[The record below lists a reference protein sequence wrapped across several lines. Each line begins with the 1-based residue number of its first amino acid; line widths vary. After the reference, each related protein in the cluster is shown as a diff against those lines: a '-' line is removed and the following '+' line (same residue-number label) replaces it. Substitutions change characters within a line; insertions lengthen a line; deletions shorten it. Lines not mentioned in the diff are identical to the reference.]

1 MLPLFKPTETAG
13 RACAEPGILGT
24 KEKPMG
30 IRLLHAV
37 IVALVLLTP
46 CTAAAQPSPVRIVPS
61 AEAPSDALQW
71 HVLVGEN
78 WLVDGLFLGR
88 HTHDANGGG
97 FGDNV
102 VIADFWYD
110 ATHRRIHTRSI
121 QLGEVDDP
129 ADLRL
134 GRAAGVFPNRPDFR
148 KKHHPGTVVG
158 HVGFVTWNHNG
169 FGAYFAAVQGAQLNE
184 NTGILC
190 LSTAPGVPGRDRWGS
205 SYAGDELVCHVALMP
220 NGDVVIGYNTDPATT
235 PRVIIRGDLIV
246 TGRIIEEQR

>member
-1 MLPLFKPTETAG
+1 M
-13 RACAEPGILGT
+13 RILT
-24 KEKPMG
+24 VS
-30 IRLLHAV
+30 A
-37 IVALVLLTP
+37 IVAITVLTSH
-46 CTAAAQPSPVRIVPS
+46 TALAQQTPVRV
-61 AEAPSDALQW
+61 APSVEAQSDARQW
-71 HVLVGEN
+71 HVLMGEN
-78 WLVDGLFLGR
+78 WLVDGLFLGH

-97 FGDNV
+97 FGDNR

-148 KKHHPGTVVG
+148 SRHQPGTVVG
-158 HVGFVTWNHNG
+158 HVGFVTWNRNG

-190 LSTAPGVPGRDRWGS
+190 LSTAPGVPGRNRAGS
-205 SYAGDELVCHVALMP
+205 MYEAEDLVCHVAIMP
-220 NGDVVIGYNTDPATT
+220 NGDVVIGYNTDPANT
-235 PRVIIRGDLIV
+235 PRVIIRGDLVV
-246 TGRIIEEQR
+246 TGRIVEEGR

>member
-1 MLPLFKPTETAG
+1 
-13 RACAEPGILGT
+13 
-24 KEKPMG
+24 MG
-30 IRLLHAV
+30 IRTVAV
-37 IVALVLLTP
+37 IVALIPAISHEAL
-46 CTAAAQPSPVRIVPS
+46 AQQPSPVRAAPS
-61 AEAPSDALQW
+61 AEAPNDARQW
-71 HVLVGEN
+71 HVLMGEN

-88 HTHDANGGG
+88 HTQAANGGG
-97 FGDNV
+97 FGDNM

-134 GRAAGVFPNRPDFR
+134 GRAPGVFPNRPDFR
-148 KKHHPGTVVG
+148 SSHQPGTVVG
-158 HVGFVTWNHNG
+158 HVGFVTWNRNG

-190 LSTAPGVPGRDRWGS
+190 LSTAPGVPGRTREGS
-205 SYAGDELVCHVALMP
+205 RYKPEELVCHVAIMP
-220 NGDVVIGYNTDPATT
+220 NGDVVIGYNTDPAHT

-246 TGRIIEEQR
+246 TGRIVEEGR